1 MATAKRR
8 ASVLDLREHGGTL
21 EPAGKTNR
29 HPILM
34 VATLATLSFVS
45 LTLI

>member
-34 VATLATLSFVS
+34 VAPLPAIAASG
-45 LTLI
+45 